1 MKSVNNKKTALQR
14 IQSHWQL
21 YLMTLP
27 AVLAVLIFSY
37 KPMYG
42 IIIAFKDYSFRQG
55 YLGSPWVGMKNFN
68 RLFSS
73 YWFPIMLRNTLTL
86 SILSLLV
93 GFPVPII
100 LALLANEIS
109 NEKVKRTFQTVSY
122 APHFISTVVMC
133 GMVILFTS
141 PSHGIINQ
149 IIAFFGGEPVAFM
162 QNQSMFKWVY
172 VLSGVWQGSGWG
184 AIVYFAALSGVDQ
197 SLLDAASVDGASRFQ
212 KIRYVNLPV
221 LMPTIIVMLILQCG
235 GLLSVGYEKVLLLQN
250 SVNLESSEVISTYVY
265 RLGLINYDYSFA
277 TAAGLFNSVC
287 NVTILVIANTIS
299 RRVSDSSLW

>member
-184 AIVYFAALSGVDQ
+184 AIAYFAALSGVDQ